1 MKRPW
6 KPWYPKHKGPLPDR
20 RVLEMAA
27 ARELLTTWE
36 LLKNK
41 ELIDKHLARMD
52 KVYGK
57 GAEERVRHYMREIR
71 RNERVA

>member
-6 KPWYPKHKGPLPDR
+6 KPWYPKHSGPLPDR
-20 RVLEMAA
+20 GVLERGA

-36 LLKNK
+36 LTQDKALV
-41 ELIDKHLARMD
+41 DKHLARMD

-57 GAEERVRHYMREIR
+57 GAEERIRAYMREIR
-71 RNERVA
+71 RNERLA

>member
-1 MKRPW
+1 VKRPW

-20 RVLEMAA
+20 RVLERGA

-36 LLKNK
+36 LTKNK
-41 ELIDKHLARMD
+41 ELVDKHLARMD

-71 RNERVA
+71 RNERIC

>member
-1 MKRPW
+1 MKRPF

-36 LLKNK
+36 VDHNK
-41 ELIDKHLARMD
+41 EAIDKMLGKMD
-52 KVYGK
+52 KRYGE
-57 GAEERVRHYMREIR
+57 GAEQRIRHYMREIR

>member
-6 KPWYPKHKGPLPDR
+6 KPGYPKHSGPLPDR
-20 RVLEMAA
+20 GVLERGA

-36 LLKNK
+36 LTQDKALV
-41 ELIDKHLARMD
+41 DKHLARMD

-57 GAEERVRHYMREIR
+57 GAEERIRAYMREIR
-71 RNERVA
+71 RNERLS

>member
-27 ARELLTTWE
+27 ARDLLTTWE

-71 RNERVA
+71 RTERVA

>member
-1 MKRPW
+1 MKRPF

-36 LLKNK
+36 LTKNK
-41 ELIDKHLARMD
+41 ELVDKHLARMD
-52 KVYGK
+52 KVYGE
-57 GAEERVRHYMREIR
+57 GAEQRIRQHMREIR
-71 RNERVA
+71 RDERLA

>member
-20 RVLEMAA
+20 RVLERGA

-36 LLKNK
+36 LTKNK
-41 ELIDKHLARMD
+41 ELVDKHLARMD

-71 RNERVA
+71 RNERIC

>member
-36 LLKNK
+36 ADQDKAA
-41 ELIDKHLARMD
+41 IDKMLARMD
-52 KVYGK
+52 KRYGE

>member
-6 KPWYPKHKGPLPDR
+6 KPWYPKHRGTLPDR

-36 LLKNK
+36 ALQDKA
-41 ELIDKHLARMD
+41 LIDRHLASMD
-52 KVYGK
+52 KRYGE
-57 GAEERVRHYMREIR
+57 GAEQRIRAYMRQIR
-71 RNERVA
+71 RDERLA

>member
-1 MKRPW
+1 MKRPF
-6 KPWYPKHKGPLPDR
+6 KVWYPKHSGPLPDR
-20 RVLEMAA
+20 GVLERGA

-57 GAEERVRHYMREIR
+57 GAEERIRAYMREIAR
-71 RNERVA
+71 TERVA